1 MRATRTV
8 YQPFRGSDSGDLR
21 MALLSQE
28 PRKLAWSCV
37 WCPQISTNGFFGWM
51 IGGEMG
57 AVPNLAAAFSGWSGY
72 IMSIMENAGQKI
84 FTGQT
89 CTMEGD
95 ALICRNN

>member
-1 MRATRTV
+1 
-8 YQPFRGSDSGDLR
+8 
-21 MALLSQE
+21 
-28 PRKLAWSCV
+28 
-37 WCPQISTNGFFGWM
+37 M